1 MKGGCE
7 MDRMEEFLQ
16 SVPPEMR
23 EIAKQQAEKA
33 IAFRDLL
40 NKVKASA
47 AAGIDIAHPEN
58 VLYMVTS
65 SRELPEET
73 QKELQGN
80 CPFPLKFLVGLK
92 PETLELFNEI
102 GKRMPLRILK
112 HNEVPTKFMVEM
124 DLPEEVPEEVRD
136 ELLSKVI
143 PVVNSLLEGDGYP
156 KQWGITLNGNTVFE
170 TKAAVSEDDVEDLK
184 ARLDKAQTIDDI
196 LNSI

>member
-1 MKGGCE
+1 
-7 MDRMEEFLQ
+7 MDNRMEEFLNQ
-16 SVPPEMR
+16 LPPEMR
-23 EIAKQQAEKA
+23 ELAKQQAEKA
-33 IAFRDLL
+33 FAFRDLL
-40 NKVKASA
+40 SKVRASA
-47 AAGIDIAHPEN
+47 AAGIDLAHPEQGL
-58 VLYMVTS
+58 LYMVTS
-65 SRELPEET
+65 SREIPEET

-80 CPFPLKFLVGLK
+80 CPFPLRFQVGIK
-92 PETLELFNEI
+92 PETLELFKEI
-102 GKRMPLRILK
+102 GKRMPLRLLK
-112 HNEVPTKFMVEM
+112 HNEVPTRFMVEM
-124 DLPEEVPEEVRD
+124 DLPEEVPEEVIP